1 MKTLKKISLSELQ
14 IHPLVIGI
22 INNTSNPS
30 IQFSMKHDGQKTP
43 IVVVKRDV
51 GYLIVDGVLRYN
63 AAVELGNIETLEC
76 RILDIAD
83 GQVLDARIVYN
94 QKSKVH
100 TLEICRNIEHI
111 LGLIGNEQGKRND
124 LLSNKNFDKEDEF
137 GTTSR
142 YRYEKA
148 CAYSGLP
155 FSTRTLYKLMKVH
168 DFEKTDNSL
177 GLIDGI
183 NSGKFKIDGAHKLM
197 KSISDKQSKK
207 ARRKQIEIDRVTSNV
222 WFELFE
228 QSATDLSNLKHLKPK
243 FAMFSP
249 PYWKMR
255 HYRNQGEIKYG
266 QEPTLQQY
274 LDNSRKIMSELVNIL
289 DENAVVV
296 IVIGEAYKG
305 GYKSITSRYELMLL
319 DCGLDILGVCE
330 WVKLNPTPAVPKYF
344 FRPANEKIFVCK
356 KNCAEISF
364 NPKMRPTKDGKSS
377 VKKCHSANNGT
388 ERFFVEDDSTIIS
401 NVITTAAFNHNEY
414 KKYDP
419 NFNHDAPC
427 PMEIYDI
434 MVSSYTMPGDTCID
448 IHCGS
453 GQGLEVF
460 ARNGCNAIGV
470 DIDPVSVEFCNKRM
484 NMVLGE
490 RNQDL
495 EFKQAA

>member
-1 MKTLKKISLSELQ
+1 
-14 IHPLVIGI
+14 
-22 INNTSNPS
+22 
-30 IQFSMKHDGQKTP
+30 
-43 IVVVKRDV
+43 
-51 GYLIVDGVLRYN
+51 
-63 AAVELGNIETLEC
+63 
-76 RILDIAD
+76 
-83 GQVLDARIVYN
+83 
-94 QKSKVH
+94 
-100 TLEICRNIEHI
+100 
-111 LGLIGNEQGKRND
+111 
-124 LLSNKNFDKEDEF
+124 
-137 GTTSR
+137 
-142 YRYEKA
+142 
-148 CAYSGLP
+148 
-155 FSTRTLYKLMKVH
+155 MKVH
-168 DFEKTDNSL
+168 DFEKSDNSL

-228 QSATDLSNLKHLKPK
+228 QCATDLSNLKHLKPK

-266 QEPTLQQY
+266 QEPNLQQY
-274 LDNSRKIMSELVNIL
+274 LDNSRKIMSELVNIM

-305 GYKSITSRYELMLL
+305 GYKSITSQYELMLL

-330 WVKLNPTPAVPKYF
+330 WVKLNPTPAIPKYF

-356 KNCAEISF
+356 KKGAEISF

-377 VKKCHSANNGT
+377 VKKCHTAKNGKN
-388 ERFFVEDDSTIIS
+388 RYFVEDDTTIIS
-401 NVITTAAFNHNEY
+401 NVITTSAFNHSEY

-427 PMEIYDI
+427 PMEVYDI
-434 MVSSYTMPGDTCID
+434 LVSSYTLPGDTCID

-453 GQGLEVF
+453 GQGLESFV
-460 ARNGCNAIGV
+460 RHGCNAIGV
-470 DIDPVSVEFCNKRM
+470 DIDPESIEFCNKRM
-484 NMVLGE
+484 SMVLGQKNE
-490 RNQDL
+490 IQL
-495 EFKQAA
+495 QIAA